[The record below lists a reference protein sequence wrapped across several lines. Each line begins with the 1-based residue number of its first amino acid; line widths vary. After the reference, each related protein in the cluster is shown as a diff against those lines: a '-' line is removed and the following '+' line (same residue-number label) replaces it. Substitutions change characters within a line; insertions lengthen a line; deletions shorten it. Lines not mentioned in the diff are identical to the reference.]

1 MSDSDLYRDDIRLWF
16 EIQNALL
23 RGLAAG
29 EAVADQVDWPQHIAE
44 EIEDLGRADAQCPEE
59 QQEITRL
66 TALLAAAE
74 ARVNDLTRELADTQ
88 AELAA
93 MRDQAEAGTPR

>member
-29 EAVADQVDWPQHIAE
+29 EAVADQVDWPHVAE
-44 EIEDLGRADAQCPEE
+44 EIEDLGRADAQRLNNQ
-59 QQEITRL
+59 QQEVARL

-74 ARVNDLTRELADTQ
+74 ARVDDLIRELADTQ

-93 MRDQAEAGTPR
+93 VRDQAEAGTPR

>member
-29 EAVADQVDWPQHIAE
+29 EAVADQVDWPHIAE
-44 EIEDLGRADAQCPEE
+44 EIEDLGRADAQCPED

-74 ARVNDLTRELADTQ
+74 ARVDDLTRELADTQ

-93 MRDQAEAGTPR
+93 VRDQAEASTPR